1 MTFCISDS
9 VNKYDMDGKPY
20 LSSVFILLVIL
31 KKVQS
36 MTEFDKWE
44 QSLPDVTD
52 VSPDILGQVKHY
64 SEFAFNVYDAAKL
77 PESQLDGIAKTM
89 SVAEEDVI
97 VCELQDDDGEG
108 ICPKFVF
115 FVDHKSESI
124 VLTVRGTKSFRDALL
139 DMVCDDAPFL
149 GGAAHSGILKGAKRV
164 WDLVVESVGEICS
177 KYPDYRLVLTGKSNQ
192 SGSY

>member
-1 MTFCISDS
+1 
-9 VNKYDMDGKPY
+9 MDGKPY
-20 LSSVFILLVIL
+20 LSSVFILLLIL

-44 QSLPDVTD
+44 QSLPDASD
-52 VSPDILGQVKHY
+52 VSPGILGHVKYY

-77 PESQLDGIAKTM
+77 PESQFAGIAETM

-97 VCELQDDDGEG
+97 TCELQDDEGEG

-115 FVDHKSESI
+115 FVDHRSKSI
-124 VLTVRGTKSFRDALL
+124 VLTVRGTKSLRDALL

-149 GGAAHSGILKGAKRV
+149 DGSAHSGILKGARRV
-164 WDLVVESVGEICS
+164 WDLVAASVGDTCN
-177 KYPDYRLVLTGKSNQ
+177 KYPEYTLVLTGK
-192 SGSY
+192 

>member
-1 MTFCISDS
+1 
-9 VNKYDMDGKPY
+9 MDGKPY

-77 PESQLDGIAKTM
+77 PESQLAEIAKTM

-97 VCELQDDDGEG
+97 VCELQDDEGEG

-115 FVDHKSESI
+115 FVDHKSKSI
-124 VLTVRGTKSFRDALL
+124 VLTVRGTKSLRDALL
-139 DMVCDDAPFL
+139 DMVCDDVPFL
-149 GGAAHSGILKGAKRV
+149 GGTAHSGILKGAKKV
-164 WDLVVESVGEICS
+164 WDLVADSVGEICS
-177 KYPDYRLVLTGKSNQ
+177 KYPEYRLVLTGKSNTF
-192 SGSY
+192 GSY